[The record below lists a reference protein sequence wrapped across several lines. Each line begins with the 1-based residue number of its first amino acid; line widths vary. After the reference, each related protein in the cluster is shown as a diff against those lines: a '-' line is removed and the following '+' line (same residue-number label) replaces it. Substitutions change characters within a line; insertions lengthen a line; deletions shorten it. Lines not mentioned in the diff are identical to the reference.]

1 MNRFIALI
9 FSSGIIVGFSM
20 AGLAVITNI
29 LLSEPV
35 SLKSAL
41 VWFSITTGLYTGNR
55 LIESDEDA
63 AIDNEISSAVAANK
77 SLLIFLCL
85 SMSLLGLFFA
95 FYTNIELGLLVIL
108 TILYF
113 TQYTANP
120 LKIISKKSSMRLKDY
135 LGVKSLM
142 VGIGLGCV
150 VLYTG
155 NLFHATSLIALAI
168 LYLRTVLNEA
178 MNTIIYDMKDIEVD
192 RINGVS
198 TLPITLGIKK
208 TRYFLHS
215 INGIVAILT
224 FVGYFIHAFP
234 YYSLGLLISLPYFAC
249 LIEYLVYEPHRK
261 GHLYLQYT
269 LVDGAYIAIVP
280 VVLLLVYYR

>member
-1 MNRFIALI
+1 
-9 FSSGIIVGFSM
+9 
-20 AGLAVITNI
+20 
-29 LLSEPV
+29 
-35 SLKSAL
+35 
-41 VWFSITTGLYTGNR
+41 
-55 LIESDEDA
+55 
-63 AIDNEISSAVAANK
+63 
-77 SLLIFLCL
+77 
-85 SMSLLGLFFA
+85 
-95 FYTNIELGLLVIL
+95 
-108 TILYF
+108 
-113 TQYTANP
+113 
-120 LKIISKKSSMRLKDY
+120 MRLKNY

-142 VGIGLGCV
+142 VGIGLGFIV
-150 VLYTG
+150 IYAG
-155 NLFHATSLIALAI
+155 NLFHASSLIALVI
-168 LYLRTVLNEA
+168 LYLRTVLNET
-178 MNTIIYDMKDIEVD
+178 MNTIIYDMKDIDVD

-249 LIEYLVYEPHRK
+249 LIEYLVYEPNRK